1 MIIKAEQKYIRM
13 SPRKVR
19 LVVDAIRGLS
29 PKQALE
35 ELAFIRKAAAVP
47 VSKTI
52 KQAIANAVKNQN
64 IKEENLSFE
73 SIQVSEGPTFK
84 RWRAVSR
91 GRAHQILR
99 RTSRIKVLVKAEEP
113 QPIKEGKQEKR
124 RKRPDKKQ
132 AATKRQTRKPTR
144 PKTEKKIAKKGK

>member
-19 LVVDAIRGLS
+19 LVVDAIRELS
-29 PKQALE
+29 PKEALE

-64 IKEENLSFE
+64 IKEESLSFE
-73 SIQVSEGPTFK
+73 SIQVGEGPTFK

-91 GRAHQILR
+91 GRAHQILK
-99 RTSRIKVLVKAEEP
+99 RTSRIKILLKAEEEAEKKVAKTGKEAKLDKKKAP
-113 QPIKEGKQEKR
+113 QKPKTLATTR
-124 RKRPDKKQ
+124 MRKRKTKKQ
-132 AATKRQTRKPTR
+132 
-144 PKTEKKIAKKGK
+144 